1 MDSAYR
7 RDCRLSL
14 KITCTVPLT
23 LMLRNPEEEDEDPI
37 PIYFE
42 LNHCN
47 YNCTN
52 SKYDIEKTLEEYKFL
67 GLSMTIE
74 VII

>member
-1 MDSAYR
+1 
-7 RDCRLSL
+7 
-14 KITCTVPLT
+14 
-23 LMLRNPEEEDEDPI
+23 MLRNPEEEDEDPI

-52 SKYDIEKTLEEYKFL
+52 SKYNIEKTLDEYKFL

-74 VII
+74 VNIF